1 MRLIR
6 KNERYE
12 IRSSTDVGVT
22 RMYDSYN
29 PAAENSSNASIVC
42 ANVNKHVIP
51 CMICQDS
58 NHNLNSCI

>member
-12 IRSSTDVGVT
+12 IRSSTDVGV
-22 RMYDSYN
+22 MYDSYN

-51 CMICQDS
+51 CMICQDL
-58 NHNLNSCI
+58 NYNLNLCI